1 MALRRIEGTLL
12 QVPVVRT
19 QCMGRSLKVNILSIS
34 IAVIKLLGA
43 GDENPLVHG
52 WQDHN
57 VAPRRRSIA
66 CTARMAH
73 GFSASATK
81 NSFSSGLIGPCSIF
95 LLVATSLL
103 HQATE
108 RRLNG
113 HEWAVWGAGG
123 TSGNT
128 GTISAKSN
136 AISSRVNIKSNTPA
150 YFVRSLQAIA
160 ARAVASHF
168 WSKSHIY

>member
-81 NSFSSGLIGPCSIF
+81 KLLQQRFDWPMQYFSFSGDQL
-95 LLVATSLL
+95 ATS
-103 HQATE
+103 
-108 RRLNG
+108 G
-113 HEWAVWGAGG
+113 H
-123 TSGNT
+123 
-128 GTISAKSN
+128 
-136 AISSRVNIKSNTPA
+136 
-150 YFVRSLQAIA
+150 
-160 ARAVASHF
+160 
-168 WSKSHIY
+168 